1 MIFETQLKTCFSQK
15 GRSLKNSTA
24 FLFFRDIYSSFSGT
38 ETTIKRRLRMTT
50 GIMFFGF
57 LGVMAFAAIGV
68 IKIGDLVLTV
78 IEKVKNRTE

>member
-1 MIFETQLKTCFSQK
+1 
-15 GRSLKNSTA
+15 
-24 FLFFRDIYSSFSGT
+24 
-38 ETTIKRRLRMTT
+38 MTT